1 MNNKLALLFIA
12 VLVGLKFI
20 IVPWFDWVSETTAD
34 IEQKERS
41 YAKLSRLSD
50 QQEKAQAEI
59 KRLEQQLAPLEKR
72 KLPKSRA
79 KITTMTLKYMN
90 DLGKKF
96 DVTVRNQRLGEI
108 QEGELNYIPLSM
120 IVEGD
125 PIGITQFITELE
137 TGKYIVVVAKASI
150 SKNVRVGNRLS
161 LNLTLYLATKRS

>member
-59 KRLEQQLAPLEKR
+59 KRLEQQLAPLEKK
-72 KLPKSRA
+72 KLPNSRA
-79 KITTMTLKYMN
+79 KITTMTLDYMS

-108 QEGELNYIPLSM
+108 QEGQLNYVPLNLM
-120 IVEGD
+120 VEGD
-125 PIGITQFITELE
+125 PIGIAQFITELE
-137 TGKYIVVVAKASI
+137 TGKYIMVVAQASI
-150 SKNVRVGNRLS
+150 TKNTRIESRLS
-161 LNLTLYLATKRS
+161 LNLTLYLATKES